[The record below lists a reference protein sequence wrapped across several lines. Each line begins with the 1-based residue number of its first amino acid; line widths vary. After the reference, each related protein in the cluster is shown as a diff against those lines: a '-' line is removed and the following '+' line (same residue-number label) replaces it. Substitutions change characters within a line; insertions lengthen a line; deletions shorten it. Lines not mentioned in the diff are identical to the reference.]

1 DVDIAAMLAQH
12 AASGASVTMALIPNP
27 RPDKY
32 GGVVVSDEGWV
43 EGFTRAGAPGPSW
56 HFIGVQIADA
66 GAFADLEDGVP
77 AESVGALY
85 PRIMARRTRSVAGFR
100 CQAKFRDI
108 GTPSDYLRTSIELAA
123 IEGSRLIADSVDA
136 ADSARLVRTAVWDDV
151 RIG

>member
-1 DVDIAAMLAQH
+1 
-12 AASGASVTMALIPNP
+12 
-27 RPDKY
+27 
-32 GGVVVSDEGWV
+32 
-43 EGFTRAGAPGPSW
+43 
-56 HFIGVQIADA
+56 IGVQIADA

-108 GTPSDYLRTSIELAA
+108 GTPSDYLSTSIELDA
-123 IEGSRLIADSVDA
+123 IEGRRLIADSVSA

-151 RIG
+151 KIGRDAELVECIVCDGVSIPEGARYERSAIVRVPGAVFPESDISCHPFA